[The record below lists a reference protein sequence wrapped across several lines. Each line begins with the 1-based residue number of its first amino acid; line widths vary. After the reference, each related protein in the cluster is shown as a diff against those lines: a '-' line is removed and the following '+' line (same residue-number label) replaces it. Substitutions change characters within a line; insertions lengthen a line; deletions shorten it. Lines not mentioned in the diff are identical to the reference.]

1 LNYKDSLGY
10 IRISVPANAPNTIGS
25 VVAIDVTGLPTAS
38 TKYTK
43 VTAIAVA
50 GQSGSTT
57 IQGIGGTLQMLAT
70 VTPTTATDKTRTWA
84 VSDTTIASISS
95 TGLLTAKK
103 VGSVTVTATAKDGSD
118 IFGQTKITVVSV
130 SATSNPTSSL
140 LKVYPNPANEGVVN
154 IKYDNSSNLT
164 SYSLVDILGRETLKG
179 SFMNQI
185 TLDLRNCKQ
194 GVYFVKIENDGKSEV
209 QKLLVK

>member
-1 LNYKDSLGY
+1 
-10 IRISVPANAPNTIGS
+10 
-25 VVAIDVTGLPTAS
+25 
-38 TKYTK
+38 
-43 VTAIAVA
+43 
-50 GQSGSTT
+50 
-57 IQGIGGTLQMLAT
+57 
-70 VTPTTATDKTRTWA
+70 
-84 VSDTTIASISS
+84 
-95 TGLLTAKK
+95 
-103 VGSVTVTATAKDGSD
+103 
-118 IFGQTKITVVSV
+118 
-130 SATSNPTSSL
+130 L